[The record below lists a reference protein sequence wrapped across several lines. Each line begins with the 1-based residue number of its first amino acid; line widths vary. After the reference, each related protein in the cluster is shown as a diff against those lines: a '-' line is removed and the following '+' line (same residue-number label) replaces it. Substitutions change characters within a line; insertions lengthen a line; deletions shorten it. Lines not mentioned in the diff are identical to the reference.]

1 MTKKQAAKREAAM
14 WGEYDAAAEFCARHG
29 LKGEPGDQLPHLL
42 GSDTKAAIDADPEAF
57 QERVRATAY
66 AIAMEKIEQEWGGP
80 AGSNRE
86 DLP

>member
-1 MTKKQAAKREAAM
+1 MTRKQAAKREAAM
-14 WGEYDAAAEFCARHG
+14 WGEYDAAAEWCARHG
-29 LKGEPGDQLPHLL
+29 SKGGIGDRLPEMISRRVYDLIL
-42 GSDTKAAIDADPEAF
+42 ADVEAF

-66 AIAMEKIEQEWGGP
+66 AIAMEKIEREWGGP